1 MQTKDWNEINKGFKS
16 QTETIMKTLTILDY
30 LAQRTLTFSEYD
42 DFKKF
47 MADTLSSGNKNEI

>member
-30 LAQRTLTFSEYD
+30 LAQRTLTFNEYD
-42 DFKKF
+42 NFKKF

>member
-16 QTETIMKTLTILDY
+16 QTDTIMKTLTILDY

-47 MADTLSSGNKNEI
+47 MADTLNRKGKNEI

>member
-30 LAQRTLTFSEYD
+30 LAQRTLTFNEYD
-42 DFKKF
+42 NFKKF
-47 MADTLSSGNKNEI
+47 MADTLSSGDKNEI

>member
-1 MQTKDWNEINKGFKS
+1 
-16 QTETIMKTLTILDY
+16 MKILAILDY

>member
-1 MQTKDWNEINKGFKS
+1 MQTKDWNEIIKGFKS

-47 MADTLSSGNKNEI
+47 MADTLNRKDKNEI

>member
-30 LAQRTLTFSEYD
+30 LAQHTLTFSEYD

>member
-30 LAQRTLTFSEYD
+30 LAQRTLTFNEYD

>member
-30 LAQRTLTFSEYD
+30 LAQRTLTFNEYD
-42 DFKKF
+42 NFKKF
-47 MADTLSSGNKNEI
+47 MADTLNSGDKSEI